1 VAAPTST
8 DPRPHAGGWRARRG
22 RFQRIL
28 EPTDR
33 IAEVMFGLIMA
44 LTFTGSLSISDAGR
58 NDVRAMLIGALG
70 CNLAWGLI
78 DGIFY
83 VMVTFADRGGDTR
96 ALHSVRT
103 AQDPAHARQ
112 LLSDAL
118 PEEVSAV
125 LTDEQLEQLR
135 ARLAQS
141 PAPPVRARMGLRDF
155 LAALAV
161 CALVF
166 CSTLPIAVPFLLFQN
181 VPLAMRVSNGI
192 AIAMLFIAGALYAR
206 AVGGRSWL
214 IGLTMVVLGSV
225 LVAMTIAL
233 GG

>member
-1 VAAPTST
+1 
-8 DPRPHAGGWRARRG
+8 
-22 RFQRIL
+22 
-28 EPTDR
+28 
-33 IAEVMFGLIMA
+33 MFGLIMA

-103 AQDPAHARQ
+103 TQDPAHARQ
-112 LLSDAL
+112 LLADAL
-118 PEEVSAV
+118 PDEVSAV

-141 PAPPVRARMGLRDF
+141 PAPPLRARMGLRDF

-166 CSTLPIAVPFLLFQN
+166 CSTLPIAVPFLLFQS

-214 IGLTMVVLGSV
+214 IGATMVVLGSV

>member
-1 VAAPTST
+1 MAVPVSSAPHT
-8 DPRPHAGGWRARRG
+8 HAGGWRGRGARFR
-22 RFQRIL
+22 RIL
-28 EPTDR
+28 EPSDR

-83 VMVTFADRGGDTR
+83 VMVTFADRGGDAR
-96 ALHSVRT
+96 ALQSVRAT
-103 AQDPAHARQ
+103 QDPAQARQ
-112 LLSDAL
+112 LLADAL
-118 PEEVSAV
+118 PDEVSAV
-125 LTDEQLEQLR
+125 LTDEQLEQVR

-141 PAPPVRARMGLRDF
+141 PAPPVRERLGIRDF

-166 CSTLPIAVPFLLFQN
+166 CSTLPIALPFLLFQS

-192 AIAMLFIAGALYAR
+192 AIAMLFIAGVLYAR

-214 IGLTMVVLGSV
+214 IGATMVVLGSA

>member
-1 VAAPTST
+1 MSTPAPT
-8 DPRPHAGGWRARRG
+8 PFR
-22 RFQRIL
+22 RIL
-28 EPTDR
+28 EPADR

-96 ALHSVRT
+96 AMHAVRHT
-103 AQDPAHARQ
+103 QDPAQARK
-112 LLSDAL
+112 LLAQAL
-118 PEEVSAV
+118 PDEVSAV
-125 LTDEQLEQLR
+125 LTDEQLER
-135 ARLAQS
+135 VRSRLAQA
-141 PAPPVRARMGLRDF
+141 PAPAPRERLGIRDF
-155 LAALAV
+155 VAGLAV

-166 CSTLPIAVPFLLFQN
+166 CSTLPIALPFLLFQG
-181 VPLAMRVSNGI
+181 VQLAMRVSNAI
-192 AIAMLFIAGALYAR
+192 AILMLFVAGALYAR
-206 AVGGRSWL
+206 TVGGRPWL

-225 LVAMTIAL
+225 LVAITIAL